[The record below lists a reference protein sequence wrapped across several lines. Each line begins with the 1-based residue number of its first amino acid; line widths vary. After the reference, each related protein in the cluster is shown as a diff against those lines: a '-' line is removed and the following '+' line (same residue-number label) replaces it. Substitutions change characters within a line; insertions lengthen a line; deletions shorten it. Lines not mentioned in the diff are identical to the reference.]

1 MTRVES
7 VGNIKKT
14 EILRIKQVQLTY
26 LDQPSETDVKSKQLS
41 DLADLISKGEYY
53 FRKAIIKIQLQ
64 QLPLNEFYRNMWP
77 QYIAHYSL
85 DDSEA
90 FHEDLTLSFLHM
102 LRGDSSDRLHFWNH
116 SMWAPFSHFDTQTKH
131 RWLVQVISGYV
142 GFKKI
147 YAGSRQISI
156 GM

>member
-1 MTRVES
+1 M
-7 VGNIKKT
+7 
-14 EILRIKQVQLTY
+14 
-26 LDQPSETDVKSKQLS
+26 
-41 DLADLISKGEYY
+41 
-53 FRKAIIKIQLQ
+53 
-64 QLPLNEFYRNMWP
+64 
-77 QYIAHYSL
+77 

-102 LRGDSSDRLHFWNH
+102 LRGDSSDRLHFWNQ

-156 GM
+156 GLLSNES